1 MQITDI
7 QHKENE
13 RVPTHPSGHSCI
25 SQKHCSQISVSI
37 YTHLKNKGHFN
48 SAH

>member
-25 SQKHCSQISVSI
+25 SW
-37 YTHLKNKGHFN
+37 
-48 SAH
+48 